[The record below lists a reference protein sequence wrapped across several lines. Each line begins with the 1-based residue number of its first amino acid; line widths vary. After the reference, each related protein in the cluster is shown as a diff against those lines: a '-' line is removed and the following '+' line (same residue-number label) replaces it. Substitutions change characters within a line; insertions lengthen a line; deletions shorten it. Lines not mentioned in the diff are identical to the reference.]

1 MVQSYDIISAKEL
14 FGEASRLAV
23 QSTSE
28 AVAGISS
35 LGLLY
40 QVTTSVIALLFLFV
54 LVRYSDQFRYLL
66 LSFANRKIKQSE
78 MHIYAAELR
87 NIKIFM
93 SFIGISFL
101 ALFVMRLTVVE
112 ELCHLLYPL
121 YGISTWGIGL
131 LFFGALW
138 LMILGERF
146 ALYLSG
152 IVSEQEKF
160 CNEIW
165 NLKMLHFAAT
175 ITIVAPLLVLML
187 LAEGLVVKISLYT
200 SVSLCFISL
209 VLFIKESFFL
219 FRAQRFSIFHWILY
233 LCALEIFPLSLLMAP
248 IVRG

>member
-23 QSTSE
+23 QSASE

-66 LSFANRKIKQSE
+66 LSFANRNIKQSE

>member
-66 LSFANRKIKQSE
+66 LSFANRNIKQSE
-78 MHIYAAELR
+78 MHIYASELR

-101 ALFVMRLTVVE
+101 ALFVMRLTVIE

-187 LAEGLVVKISLYT
+187 LSEGLMVKISLYT

>member
-66 LSFANRKIKQSE
+66 LSFANRNIKQSE

>member
-35 LGLLY
+35 LGQLY

-66 LSFANRKIKQSE
+66 LSFANRNIKQSE
-78 MHIYAAELR
+78 MHIYASELR

-200 SVSLCFISL
+200 SGSLCFISL

>member
-14 FGEASRLAV
+14 FGEASHLAV

-66 LSFANRKIKQSE
+66 LSFANRNIKQSE
-78 MHIYAAELR
+78 MHIYASELR

>member
-35 LGLLY
+35 LGQLY

-66 LSFANRKIKQSE
+66 LSFANRNIKQSE
-78 MHIYAAELR
+78 MHIYASELR

-152 IVSEQEKF
+152 IVSEQKKF

>member
-28 AVAGISS
+28 AVTGISS
-35 LGLLY
+35 LGQLY

-66 LSFANRKIKQSE
+66 LSFANRNIKQSE
-78 MHIYAAELR
+78 MHIYASELR

-187 LAEGLVVKISLYT
+187 LAEGLVVNISLYT

>member
-35 LGLLY
+35 LGQLY

-66 LSFANRKIKQSE
+66 LSFANRNIKQSE
-78 MHIYAAELR
+78 MHIYASELR

>member
-1 MVQSYDIISAKEL
+1 MEQNYDIISATEL

-28 AVAGISS
+28 AVANLSS

-40 QVTTSVIALLFLFV
+40 QVITSVVALLFLFV

-66 LSFANRKIKQSE
+66 LSFANRNIKQSE

-93 SFIGISFL
+93 SIVGVSFL
-101 ALFVMRLTVVE
+101 SLFVMRLTTIE
-112 ELCHLLYPL
+112 ELSHLLYPL
-121 YGISTWGIGL
+121 FHIPTWGIGT
-131 LFFGALW
+131 LFLGALC
-138 LMILGERF
+138 LMILGERCV
-146 ALYLSG
+146 LYLSG

-175 ITIVAPLLVLML
+175 ITIIAPLLVLVL
-187 LAEGLVVKISLYT
+187 LAEGLVVKISL
-200 SVSLCFISL
+200 CFISII
-209 VLFIKESFFL
+209 LFIKESFFL
-219 FRAQRFSIFHWILY
+219 FRAQRFSIFHWFLY

>member
-1 MVQSYDIISAKEL
+1 MEQNYDIISATEL

-28 AVAGISS
+28 SVANLSS

-40 QVTTSVIALLFLFV
+40 QVITSVVALLFLFV

-66 LSFANRKIKQSE
+66 LSFANRNIKQSE

-93 SFIGISFL
+93 SIVGVSFL
-101 ALFVMRLTVVE
+101 SLFVMRLTTIE
-112 ELCHLLYPL
+112 ELSHLLYPL
-121 YGISTWGIGL
+121 FHIPTWGIGT
-131 LFFGALW
+131 LFLGALC
-138 LMILGERF
+138 LMILGERCV
-146 ALYLSG
+146 LYLSG

-175 ITIVAPLLVLML
+175 ITIIAPLLVLVL

-200 SVSLCFISL
+200 SVSLCFISII
-209 VLFIKESFFL
+209 LFIKESFFL
-219 FRAQRFSIFHWILY
+219 FRAQRFSIFHWFLY

>member
-14 FGEASRLAV
+14 FGEASHLAV

-66 LSFANRKIKQSE
+66 LSFANRNIKQSE
-78 MHIYAAELR
+78 MHIYASELR

-138 LMILGERF
+138 LMILGERL

>member
-66 LSFANRKIKQSE
+66 LSFANRNIKQSE

-138 LMILGERF
+138 LMILGERL

>member
-66 LSFANRKIKQSE
+66 LSFANRNIKQSE

-152 IVSEQEKF
+152 IVSEQERF

-187 LAEGLVVKISLYT
+187 LAEGLAVKISLYT

>member
-1 MVQSYDIISAKEL
+1 MVQSYDIISTKEL

-66 LSFANRKIKQSE
+66 LSFANRNIKQSE
-78 MHIYAAELR
+78 MHIYASELR

>member
-66 LSFANRKIKQSE
+66 LSFANRNIKQSE
-78 MHIYAAELR
+78 MHIYASELR